1 LRKSSFRT
9 HTCGDLRAEHVGSKV
24 TLAGWVR
31 RARDLGGLLFV
42 DLRDRYGQT
51 QVVFEP
57 GTDVFE
63 KAKELGQQDV
73 IQVKGIVRKRPED
86 QINRSLPTG
95 EIEVLAES
103 LVVLN
108 ESKTPAFPIEDEINV
123 SEEVRLR
130 WRFLDLRRPEMQ
142 KNLILRHRAAQATRN
157 YLSSAGLVEIETP
170 FLTKSTPEGARDF
183 LVPSRIYPGK
193 FYALPQSPQLYKQV
207 LMSSG
212 FDGYFQIARCFR
224 DEDLRA
230 DRQPEF
236 TQIDLEMSFA
246 DVDDVLD
253 LTEGLMAHIFRE
265 VLGIEIERPFPRM
278 TYSEAMERYGIDKPD
293 TRYGMELFDL
303 TDFFRDTD
311 FRVVRSAIED
321 GGRVIGF
328 RVDRELSRREID
340 DLTERAKELGAG
352 GLLWLSSKEGQLRGP
367 LAKFIDRE
375 KGLKLLGGEGKTA
388 LLLAGKK
395 EKILEIGGA
404 LRIEVAKRF
413 GLIPD
418 GKWNFLWVLDFP
430 LFVWNEEEK
439 RIEPAHHMFSM
450 PQDEFL
456 DYLESEPLKVVGKI
470 YDLVLNGVELGSGS
484 IRVHRRDIQEKIM
497 EIAGIPAEER
507 QKRFGF
513 LLEALEYGTPPHGG
527 IALGFDR
534 MVAMM
539 AGRESIRDVIAF
551 PKTTKGQALYEG
563 APSDVSEEQLREL
576 HIRVEKQNSSS

>member
-1 LRKSSFRT
+1 MRKSSYRT
-9 HTCGDLRAEHVGSKV
+9 HTCGDLRAEHVGSQV
-24 TLAGWVR
+24 ILSGWVR

-63 KAKELGQQDV
+63 KAKDLGQQDV
-73 IQVKGIVRKRPED
+73 IQVKGTVRKRPDD
-86 QINRSLPTG
+86 QINVNLPTG

-103 LVVLN
+103 LAILN
-108 ESKTPAFPIEDEINV
+108 ESKTPAFPIENEINV

-142 KNLILRHRAAQATRN
+142 RNLILRHRAAQATRN
-157 YLSSAGLVEIETP
+157 YLSAAGLIEIETP

-236 TQIDLEMSFA
+236 TQIDLEMSFV

-253 LTEGLMAHIFRE
+253 LTEGLMVYIFRE

-278 TYSEAMERYGIDKPD
+278 TYSEAMDRYGIDKPD
-293 TRYGMELFDL
+293 TRYGMELSDL
-303 TDFFRDTD
+303 TDLFRDTD
-311 FRVVRSAIED
+311 FRVIRSVIEE

-328 RVDRELSRREID
+328 TVDRELSRREID
-340 DLTERAKELGAG
+340 DLTQKARELGAG
-352 GLLWLSSKEGQLRGP
+352 GLLWLSTKGDDLRGP

-375 KGLKLLGGEGKTA
+375 RGLNILGGQGKTS
-388 LLLAGKK
+388 LLLAGKR
-395 EKILEIGGA
+395 EKVLEIGGA

-413 GLIPD
+413 GLIPE

-430 LFVWNEEEK
+430 LFVWNEDEN

-450 PQDEFL
+450 PKDEFL
-456 DYLESEPLKVVGKI
+456 ESLESEPLKVVGKI

-497 EIAGIPAEER
+497 EIAGIPEEER

-534 MVAMM
+534 IVAMM

-563 APSDVSEEQLREL
+563 APSDVSEDQLKEL
-576 HIRVEKQNSSS
+576 HLRIEKRNSDS